1 MAQWQKNI
9 KIVGQALLSRVNK
22 MNINRV
28 WAMPNKWT
36 FTIKPIA
43 DLLARYVGDGLGW
56 ADPFAGENSPAEYT
70 NDIDPNRKAKT
81 NLEASEFARG
91 LNGDIKGI
99 LFDPPYSLEQLK
111 RSYENIGRKFTMRDG
126 QIANRWTELKDILS
140 RALIPGGIV
149 ISFGWNS
156 EGFGKGRGFMLEEIL
171 LVAHGS
177 GHNDTIVTVERKN
190 QSRLV

>member
-1 MAQWQKNI
+1 MK
-9 KIVGQALLSRVNK
+9 
-22 MNINRV
+22 INRI

-43 DLLARYVGDGLGW
+43 GLLARYVGDGKGW
-56 ADPFAGENSPAEYT
+56 ADPFAGEYSMAEFT
-70 NDIDPNRKAKT
+70 NDINPKRKAKQH
-81 NLEASEFARG
+81 LEATDFARG
-91 LNGDIKGI
+91 LDGSIKGI

-111 RSYENIGRKFTMRDG
+111 RSYEDTGREFTMRDG

-140 RALIPGGIV
+140 RKLLAGGIV

-156 EGFGKGRGFMLEEIL
+156 EGFGKGRGFQLEEIL

-177 GHNDTIVTVERKN
+177 GHNDTIVTVERKI
-190 QSRLV
+190 QSDFGATK